1 MKFLRMPLPE
11 VGKDTFLVILDP
23 KKGNLIFSYLKALK
37 KSREIDTFNMFVTIS
52 LLSRSKVFE

>member
-23 KKGNLIFSYLKALK
+23 KKGNLIFPYLLGTQK
-37 KSREIDTFNMFVTIS
+37 E
-52 LLSRSKVFE
+52 

>member
-23 KKGNLIFSYLKALK
+23 KKGNLIFFIFYALK
-37 KSREIDTFNMFVTIS
+37 KSREIDTFNMFVTTS
-52 LLSRSKVFE
+52 LFSRSKIFE